1 MPQTKH
7 ELNLIGNKRM
17 IQTKKRV
24 GRPPGFMEPQTV
36 KKKAFELLKQTMLD
50 ESNPLDSRIKAA
62 SILIQNLTIKE
73 IKS

>member
-1 MPQTKH
+1 
-7 ELNLIGNKRM
+7 M

-24 GRPPGFMEPQTV
+24 GRPTGFMEPQTV
-36 KKKAFELLKQTMLD
+36 KKKAFELLKQTMLN
-50 ESNPLDSRIKAA
+50 EGNPLDTRIKAA